1 MNSHLY
7 KLRFSLYTKFNKSV
21 TFKTSMV
28 YYFRKHINNTTLIR
42 FIVFSLTSFYI
53 SWGGYMKRL
62 FSLLLISSLVLTAC
76 GSKSHSE
83 SNSSEKKSSENKS
96 ATDKSESVDS
106 CLEKAKTNLQLNSK
120 IINLHQINLILKLRK
135 QRLLSQINIQIVK
148 ILI

>member
-1 MNSHLY
+1 
-7 KLRFSLYTKFNKSV
+7 
-21 TFKTSMV
+21 
-28 YYFRKHINNTTLIR
+28 
-42 FIVFSLTSFYI
+42 
-53 SWGGYMKRL
+53 MKRL

-83 SNSSEKKSSENKS
+83 SNSSEKKSSESKS

-106 CLEKAKTNLQLNSK
+106 CLEKPKTNLQLNSK